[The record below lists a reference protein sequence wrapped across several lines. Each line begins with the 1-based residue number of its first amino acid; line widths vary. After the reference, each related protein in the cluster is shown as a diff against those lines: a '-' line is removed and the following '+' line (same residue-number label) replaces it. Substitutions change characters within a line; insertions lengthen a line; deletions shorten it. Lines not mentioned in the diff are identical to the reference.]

1 MEQERL
7 AAQYQDHQLENEL
20 HDENKKRFALE
31 MEIEKFSRKGK
42 QPVGKQ
48 AQRQQP
54 NILLRD
60 EFDDDRT
67 NKLNPMATDQ

>member
-1 MEQERL
+1 
-7 AAQYQDHQLENEL
+7 
-20 HDENKKRFALE
+20 

-54 NILLRD
+54 NSSPPVRD
-60 EFDDDRT
+60 EFDDIK
-67 NKLNPMATDQ
+67 NVKSPMANNFKIVIPNDDDDEKPKIQT

>member
-60 EFDDDRT
+60 EFDDDRK